1 MDADARVTV
10 PPIHPF
16 LRDGFEVHAAA
27 LERGMNVTLLP
38 RQVLLVGS
46 GNPILGDASFVH
58 GVPQSS
64 TVSGV
69 TYAQDKRV
77 RRALLEKNGFTVPRG
92 ATFSIGKSARQAVNF
107 AEGIGFPVVLKPT
120 MGDNT
125 IGVMPSIATRDE
137 MREAIEYLHTPVDIR
152 EDFTRASYAM
162 TELREPGIRDGIAVA
177 PSSYRFLVERQV
189 SGHYVRALVV
199 DGTVRNALH
208 CPSGPWQPEAGFRDV
223 TDELHQSISEY
234 VVRAASVI
242 PGLALAVVD
251 VVVPNLKQS
260 ASSKDIFIVEF
271 SERPW
276 LASQWHL
283 NPALSAGLAA
293 EILTFELR
301 GVPLQPVRSQVRT
314 EVLFGGAVSPAAFKG
329 SFERSAHGLGLDSS
343 LEVSDPALGYISGSV
358 GGDPRTIA
366 WLTETALDEGVEGY
380 KAMLGEIRVEDN

>member
-1 MDADARVTV
+1 
-10 PPIHPF
+10 
-16 LRDGFEVHAAA
+16 
-27 LERGMNVTLLP
+27 
-38 RQVLLVGS
+38 
-46 GNPILGDASFVH
+46 
-58 GVPQSS
+58 
-64 TVSGV
+64 
-69 TYAQDKRV
+69 
-77 RRALLEKNGFTVPRG
+77 
-92 ATFSIGKSARQAVNF
+92 
-107 AEGIGFPVVLKPT
+107 
-120 MGDNT
+120 
-125 IGVMPSIATRDE
+125 
-137 MREAIEYLHTPVDIR
+137 
-152 EDFTRASYAM
+152 
-162 TELREPGIRDGIAVA
+162 
-177 PSSYRFLVERQV
+177 
-189 SGHYVRALVV
+189 
-199 DGTVRNALH
+199 
-208 CPSGPWQPEAGFRDV
+208 
-223 TDELHQSISEY
+223 
-234 VVRAASVI
+234 VRAASVI